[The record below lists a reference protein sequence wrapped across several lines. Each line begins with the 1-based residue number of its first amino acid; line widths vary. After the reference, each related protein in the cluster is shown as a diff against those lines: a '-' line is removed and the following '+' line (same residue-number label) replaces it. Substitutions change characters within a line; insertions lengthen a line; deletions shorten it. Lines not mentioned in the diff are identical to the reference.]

1 MSPIVHKVFAYIT
14 NGHRLLV
21 FRHTD
26 FPEAGIQVPAGTVKP
41 NERLEIA
48 VLREAY
54 EETGLQGLTIRRY
67 LGDQI
72 RNMEDVGKDEIHHR
86 HFYHLVCDGN
96 PPSQWRH
103 DESDPSDGGADPIHF
118 EFFWAAIPDQIPEL
132 ICDHGIMLPVLEKTL
147 SPENQM

>member
-1 MSPIVHKVFAYIT
+1 MTPVIHKVFAYIT

-72 RNMEDVGKDEIHHR
+72 RNMEDVGKDEIH
-86 HFYHLVCDGN
+86 LVL
-96 PPSQWRH
+96 
-103 DESDPSDGGADPIHF
+103 
-118 EFFWAAIPDQIPEL
+118 DQLTCGDRQLDKISLGEPNANNIVL
-132 ICDHGIMLPVLEKTL
+132 ILPVA
-147 SPENQM
+147 